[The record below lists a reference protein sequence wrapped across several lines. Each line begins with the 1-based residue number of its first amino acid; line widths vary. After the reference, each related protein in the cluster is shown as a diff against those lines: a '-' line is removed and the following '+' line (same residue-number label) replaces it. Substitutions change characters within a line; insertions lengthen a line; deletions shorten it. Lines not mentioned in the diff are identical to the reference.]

1 MSKVSGRN
9 LWDGCRKAVYG
20 LLFLL
25 VIPMSAY
32 IFYGALD
39 TLDGAKTLQGIL
51 HGKLVVVFL
60 SGVSLLLWLFL
71 SGLFWKA
78 AAGMER
84 RRNMWALLLFGGM
97 LMLQILMVLLVRTS
111 LRQDHLKIFD
121 TAAALLNGGTVAKT
135 HYQFYFMKY
144 PNNLPICLFTLFWL
158 KLASVFGIPKEC
170 WMDLMKLVNVAFMN
184 AGLFCTFR
192 LTCRHRSGRTGL
204 FLLFLTAA
212 NPLWYL
218 LGQMYYT
225 STVSLAFSMGALWLW
240 DLAWEQENV
249 WKKVMLYACM
259 GILLALGFRIRAT
272 VILTVLSLAVCAAFR
287 MRSLP
292 GRREALSVLAA
303 LLGAV
308 LTLSAY
314 GWAEKRYAGFDPSE
328 TGYPTVHWIMMSA
341 QGEGQYNSADDA
353 YTGSFSTREERTTAD
368 LALLKERVEE
378 MGPGGLF
385 TLFRNKLRVAFSDG
399 TDDYDSLFLTMQET
413 SGIQKYTGGGR
424 GDVLAVYVHGYH
436 GMMTG
441 LVLLALIL
449 RMLRRRTDVLDATA
463 FNLCGAYLFYL
474 LWEVDNAYSIPF
486 MLLFLMWAADG
497 LEQAA
502 DWMAVRSCG
511 RPAARLLPGVSAAG
525 LFLILLGT
533 AAAMRGSQ
541 VREYAVL
548 QDQESSRNLTLQT
561 EFSQTFRTDRPFD
574 HVDLWV
580 ANWDGPANDSVYE
593 VQIVDEE
600 GAVAASG
607 EIVGASAPC
616 MEACTVAFE
625 KIVPDREREYRIRV
639 RLKNPD
645 CTFRTDFLYY
655 QSGSWDM
662 YRGGALFAPEE
673 IPDTDLAFAVYEE
686 LP

>member
-1 MSKVSGRN
+1 MSGRS

-20 LLFLL
+20 LLFAL

-39 TLDGAKTLQGIL
+39 MLDGAGTLQGML
-51 HGKLVVVFL
+51 HGKLVVAFL
-60 SGVSLLLWLFL
+60 SGVSLLLCLL
-71 SGLFWKA
+71 LAGLFRNMVS
-78 AAGMER
+78 GMER
-84 RRNMWALLLFGGM
+84 RRNVWAVLLFGGM
-97 LMLQILMVLLVRTS
+97 LALQVLMVLLVRTS

-121 TAAALLNGGTVAKT
+121 TAAALLDGGTVAET
-135 HYQFYFMKY
+135 HYRFYFMKY

-158 KLASVFGIPKEC
+158 KPASALGIPKEY

-184 AGLFCTFR
+184 AGLFCAFR
-192 LTCRHRSGRTGL
+192 LACRYRSERTGL
-204 FLLFLTAA
+204 FLLLMTAV

-225 STVSLAFSMGALWLW
+225 STISLAFSMGAFWLCS
-240 DLAWEQENV
+240 LAWEQEDV
-249 WKKVMLYACM
+249 RKKYALYACV

-272 VILTVLSLAVCAAFR
+272 VILTVLSLAVCAALCMKR
-287 MRSLP
+287 LP

-308 LTLSAY
+308 LVLSAY
-314 GWAEKRYAGFDPSE
+314 GQAEKRYAGFDPSV
-328 TGYPTVHWIMMSA
+328 TGYPAVHWIMMSA

-353 YTGSFSTREERTTAD
+353 YTGSFSTREERTAAD
-368 LALLKERVEE
+368 FALLRERVEE
-378 MGPGGLF
+378 MGPAGLF
-385 TLFRNKLRVAFSDG
+385 TLFRNKLRIAFSDG
-399 TDDYDSLFLTMQET
+399 TDDYDSLFFTMQET
-413 SGIQKYTGGGR
+413 SGIQKYISGGR
-424 GDVLAVYVHGYH
+424 EDLLAVYAHGYH
-436 GMMTG
+436 GMLTG

-449 RMLRRRTDVLDATA
+449 RMLRRRADVLDVSA

-486 MLLFLMWAADG
+486 MLLLLLWAADG
-497 LEQAA
+497 MEQAA
-502 DWMAVRSCG
+502 DWMAARSG
-511 RPAARLLPGVSAAG
+511 AYPAMRFLPAVSAAG
-525 LFLILLGT
+525 LFLALLGT
-533 AAAMRGSQ
+533 AAAVRGSGAP

-548 QDQESSRNLTLQT
+548 QDQESSRDLTLQT
-561 EFSQTFRTDRPFD
+561 EFSQTFRTARSFD

-593 VQIVDEE
+593 VRILDEE

-607 EIVGASAPC
+607 EIIGASAPC

-625 KIVPDREREYRIRV
+625 KIVPGREREYRIQI

-655 QSGSWDM
+655 QSGAWDM

-673 IPDTDLAFAVYEE
+673 IPETDLAFSVYEE